1 MNDSEVMNMNDT
13 QNTKNTRIW
22 LKADRGRLSKVVE
35 FGTGKKVEI
44 PINRDGSVRWLDD
57 NKLIKKTTN

>member
-1 MNDSEVMNMNDT
+1 MNDT